1 MRFSPVQLRKP
12 YRFDVTTN
20 PLNVYTVYATE
31 IDCPEGETPLSRMLL
46 TTEIV
51 DSIEIALT
59 ILKWYTY
66 RWRVEE
72 YHKILKSGCQAEK
85 YRLAAEG
92 MKSLLG
98 FLSVITVEL
107 LRVTYLHR
115 TEPDALAINILNPV
129 QIEVLK
135 AKARKLPPVLTIA
148 WAVEAVASLGGYL
161 EHRRKTPIG
170 IQVFWRGWLTLYEL
184 CEGWRLAKST

>member
-1 MRFSPVQLRKP
+1 
-12 YRFDVTTN
+12 
-20 PLNVYTVYATE
+20 
-31 IDCPEGETPLSRMLL
+31 MLL
-46 TTEIV
+46 TTEVV
-51 DSIEIALT
+51 DSIEMALT
-59 ILKWYTY
+59 ILRWYTY

-98 FLSVITVEL
+98 FLSVIAVEL

-115 TEPDALAINILNPV
+115 TEPDAPAISILNTV

-135 AKARKLPPVLTIA
+135 AKSRKLPPVLTIA
-148 WAVEAVASLGGYL
+148 WAVEAVASLGGPA
-161 EHRRKTPIG
+161 RT
-170 IQVFWRGWLTLYEL
+170 
-184 CEGWRLAKST
+184 SS